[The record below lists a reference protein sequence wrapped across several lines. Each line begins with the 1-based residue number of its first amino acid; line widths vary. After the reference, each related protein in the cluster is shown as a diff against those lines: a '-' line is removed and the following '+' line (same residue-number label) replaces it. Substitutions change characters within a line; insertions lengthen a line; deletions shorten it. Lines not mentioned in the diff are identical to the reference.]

1 MEMQSL
7 ERFFT
12 AQQSAAKTTF
22 HRGLNLKKTAGL
34 KSFVGQTERCVEAG
48 RQKGYLES
56 ASAYAL
62 FNLVTTER
70 RAKLYSNGNV
80 TRLWS
85 AFGSFLHFGLSAKHS
100 CMYVP
105 CSWRAKRN
113 VAYFSGQMPDT
124 AITLQMHK

>member
-34 KSFVGQTERCVEAG
+34 KSFVGQTETCVEAG

-62 FNLVTTER
+62 VNLVTTEHR
-70 RAKLYSNGNV
+70 PKMYSNRNV
-80 TRLWS
+80 ARLWS
-85 AFGSFLHFGLSAKHS
+85 VFGSFHLTQEGK
-100 CMYVP
+100 
-105 CSWRAKRN
+105 
-113 VAYFSGQMPDT
+113 G
-124 AITLQMHK
+124 